1 MLSLNHPTLNIQV
14 RSDGWIYRPALR
26 NRKAC
31 WTRGYLDGTGYYR
44 VRVDGKIYRVHRLV
58 AETFIPNPAGL
69 PEIDHINRDRSD
81 NRVENLRWATRSENT
96 RNTKSSDHCK
106 EQFGVHKYEDAQEY
120 NRLRAARYSKTDSG
134 KVSRAKY
141 LARYRKT
148 HTAIRCADGKYHKMT
163 RERAKELLK
172 LKVSER
178 YV

>member
-1 MLSLNHPTLNIQV
+1 MLSRNHPTLNIQV

-81 NRVENLRWATRSENT
+81 NRVENLRWATRTDNC
-96 RNTKSSDHCK
+96 RNTVRT
-106 EQFGVHKYEDAQEY
+106 EQCEQDYGVHKYTDFKKY
-120 NRLRAARYSKTDSG
+120 NAARARKYMATENG
-134 KVSRAKY
+134 KASRKQY
-141 LARYRKT
+141 MESWKLT
-148 HTAIRCADGKYHKMT
+148 HRVVRCADKKYH
-163 RERAKELLK
+163 RVSNERAEELLK
-172 LKVSER
+172 SPVSER
-178 YV
+178 FL